1 MMDRI
6 VMTYCRHKVNAA
18 TETRRET
25 IDGCRS
31 VVSLIG
37 RIRAGLTDGWRLQD
51 IRIES
56 QCSTY
61 AHAYV
66 DGEMVYECGSKDI
79 TDEDLC
85 DFRSCSQ
92 YVRMEGERCP
102 CRESTASSAT
112 SDARPSSRSPA
123 GPDSR
128 RGGSPTRSPSSRVRG
143 ASAWSVTAPTPPT
156 ARASP
161 RDGSRSGRRSI
172 DRDHPHGQSCR
183 HGLRRPQDARTS
195 VHRIGGAGR
204 PRRQVGDRS
213 EHDREHAPETVRGG
227 SCDPLR

>member
-1 MMDRI
+1 MMDSI
-6 VMTYCRHKVNAA
+6 IMTYCRHRTNGT

-31 VVSLIG
+31 VEALIG

-56 QCSTY
+56 QCSTC

-66 DGEMVYECGSKDI
+66 DGEKVYECGSKDI

-102 CRESTASSAT
+102 CRGFTA
-112 SDARPSSRSPA
+112 
-123 GPDSR
+123 
-128 RGGSPTRSPSSRVRG
+128 
-143 ASAWSVTAPTPPT
+143 
-156 ARASP
+156 
-161 RDGSRSGRRSI
+161 
-172 DRDHPHGQSCR
+172 
-183 HGLRRPQDARTS
+183 
-195 VHRIGGAGR
+195 
-204 PRRQVGDRS
+204 
-213 EHDREHAPETVRGG
+213 
-227 SCDPLR
+227 